1 MIGGITLKKSILA
14 VAAAAAMAISSVG
27 TVPAYAASV
36 FADINNLPWSG
47 AATYI
52 EEAYNQGLM
61 AGYNENGKLYCKAKN
76 NVTYNEAVQLMYS
89 IMSKYKGTTVSS
101 SVVSKWTNT
110 MAANNIPS
118 WAYNA
123 VAYALEN
130 SILSKNDLRIFMAN
144 ASTQNNARRED
155 VAVIFGKALAT
166 VYSLSSN
173 PTISYGDSSSVSTTS
188 VPYLELLN
196 RLNIMVGDSNNKFNP
211 KAAINRAEMA
221 VLVSKTYNTLK
232 GNGTS
237 TPTNPGQTGQVVQYS
252 GTIKSKTSTT
262 GGYTISVSGKANGV
276 SITYTF
282 TTNSST
288 SVISG
293 SSTTTVD
300 KLKTGDSIVAV
311 CNGSVASTILLMA
324 SGSSTTAAE
333 TKSGTISG
341 MTSSTISIKS
351 GSSSKTYDVEDTSST
366 KVTIDG
372 SNSTY
377 ASLKN
382 KFNGG
387 NDYTVKLS
395 LNSNGEVI
403 QIVAESGKS
412 SGNEVKS
419 ITSRKLTLTN
429 GKSYGYV
436 DDDELVVK
444 LVSGTSTKPLDD
456 IDDLIEKF
464 DDMKSSE
471 KMTVALTLDKHD
483 DIEKIVATISS
494 KSSSSSG
501 KTISSVDRDKAYI
514 KIGSDK
520 YHFPDDDDDVKT
532 MKFDGDT
539 YERIDKFLK
548 ALENALDDDETLKAD
563 ITMDDDDEYIYKIT
577 VTIGSSSSDAS
588 GTLKSIDTDER
599 TIKIGSKTYD
609 YTKSTDFSITDGN
622 DEIDDDD
629 DLYDAIKKDDKTI
642 EIELTIK
649 NKEVTKVEGYV
660 KSVEADIYEF
670 EYNKTA
676 SKCYVV
682 LDNSS
687 DAKYYFTSKTKFSG
701 DCDDTKDIDEAFND
715 DDETVTATLTLD
727 KDGKITNIKTR
738 Y

>member
-14 VAAAAAMAISSVG
+14 VAVAAAMAISSVG

-36 FADINNLPWSG
+36 FADINNLPWAG

-61 AGYNENGKLYCKAKN
+61 AGYVENGKRYCKAKN

-89 IMSKYKGTTVSS
+89 IMSSYKGTTVSS

-110 MAANNIPS
+110 MATNNIPS

-130 SILSKNDLRIFMAN
+130 SILSTNDLRIFMAN

-232 GNGTS
+232 GNGSS
-237 TPTNPGQTGQVVQYS
+237 TTNPGQTGQVVQYS
-252 GTIKSKTSTT
+252 GTIKSKTSTA
-262 GGYTISVSGKANGV
+262 GGYSISVSGKTNGV

-282 TTNSST
+282 TTNSAT
-288 SVISG
+288 TVISG

-444 LVSGTSTKPLDD
+444 LVSGTSTKTLDD

-483 DIEKIVATISS
+483 DIEKIVATISG

-577 VTIGSSSSDAS
+577 VTIGSSS
-588 GTLKSIDTDER
+588 
-599 TIKIGSKTYD
+599 
-609 YTKSTDFSITDGN
+609 
-622 DEIDDDD
+622 
-629 DLYDAIKKDDKTI
+629 
-642 EIELTIK
+642 
-649 NKEVTKVEGYV
+649 
-660 KSVEADIYEF
+660 
-670 EYNKTA
+670 
-676 SKCYVV
+676 
-682 LDNSS
+682 
-687 DAKYYFTSKTKFSG
+687 
-701 DCDDTKDIDEAFND
+701 
-715 DDETVTATLTLD
+715 
-727 KDGKITNIKTR
+727 
-738 Y
+738 

>member
-1 MIGGITLKKSILA
+1 MKKSILA

-232 GNGTS
+232 GNGSS
-237 TPTNPGQTGQVVQYS
+237 TTNPGQTGQVVQYS
-252 GTIKSKTSTT
+252 GTIKSKTSTA
-262 GGYTISVSGKANGV
+262 GGYSISVSGKTNGV

-282 TTNSST
+282 TTNSAT

-341 MTSSTISIKS
+341 MTSSTISIK
-351 GSSSKTYDVEDTSST
+351 

-532 MKFDGDT
+532 MEFDGDT

-577 VTIGSSSSDAS
+577 VTIGSSSSDVS

-629 DLYDAIKKDDKTI
+629 DLYDAIKKDEKTI

-660 KSVEADIYEF
+660 KSVKADIDKF
-670 EYNKTA
+670 EYNKTD

-687 DAKYYFTSKTKFSG
+687 SAKYYFTSKTKFTG
-701 DCDDTKDIDEAFND
+701 DCDDTKDLRDAY

-727 KDGKITNIKTR
+727 KDGKITNIKTS

>member
-701 DCDDTKDIDEAFND
+701 DCDDTKDLDEAFND

>member
-1 MIGGITLKKSILA
+1 MKKSILA

-36 FADINNLPWSG
+36 FADINNLPWAG

-61 AGYNENGKLYCKAKN
+61 AGYVENGKRYCKAKN

-89 IMSKYKGTTVSS
+89 IMSSYKGTTVSS

-110 MAANNIPS
+110 MVANNIPS

-232 GNGTS
+232 GNGSS
-237 TPTNPGQTGQVVQYS
+237 TTNPGQTGQVVQYS
-252 GTIKSKTSTT
+252 GTIKSKTSTA
-262 GGYTISVSGKANGV
+262 GGYSISVSGKANGV

-300 KLKTGDSIVAV
+300 KLKTGDTIVAV
-311 CNGSVASTILLMA
+311 CNGSVASTILLTA

-483 DIEKIVATISS
+483 DIEKIVATISG

-548 ALENALDDDETLKAD
+548 ALENAFDDDETLKAD

-588 GTLKSIDTDER
+588 GTLNQSIQ
-599 TIKIGSKTYD
+599 
-609 YTKSTDFSITDGN
+609 TKEQS
-622 DEIDDDD
+622 
-629 DLYDAIKKDDKTI
+629 
-642 EIELTIK
+642 
-649 NKEVTKVEGYV
+649 
-660 KSVEADIYEF
+660 KSVQ
-670 EYNKTA
+670 KHT
-676 SKCYVV
+676 
-682 LDNSS
+682 
-687 DAKYYFTSKTKFSG
+687 
-701 DCDDTKDIDEAFND
+701 
-715 DDETVTATLTLD
+715 
-727 KDGKITNIKTR
+727 ITQRVQISALPMEKMK
-738 Y
+738 

>member
-36 FADINNLPWSG
+36 FADINNLPWAG

-61 AGYNENGKLYCKAKN
+61 AGYVENGKRYCKAKN

-89 IMSKYKGTTVSS
+89 IMSSYKGTTVSS

-282 TTNSST
+282 TTNSAT
-288 SVISG
+288 TVISG

-300 KLKTGDSIVAV
+300 KLKTGDAIVAV
-311 CNGSVASTILLMA
+311 CNGSVASTILLTA

-444 LVSGTSTKPLDD
+444 LVSGTSTKTLDD
-456 IDDLIEKF
+456 IDDLVEKF

-588 GTLKSIDTDER
+588 GTLKSIDTDDR

-609 YTKSTDFSITDGN
+609 YTKSTDFSITDGE

-660 KSVEADIYEF
+660 KSVKADIDKF
-670 EYNKTA
+670 EYNKTD

-687 DAKYYFTSKTKFSG
+687 SAEYKFTSKTKFSG
-701 DCDDTKDIDEAFND
+701 DCEDTRDIRDAYDDGKTIE
-715 DDETVTATLTLD
+715 ATLTLD

>member
-232 GNGTS
+232 GNGSS
-237 TPTNPGQTGQVVQYS
+237 TTNPGQTGQVVQYS
-252 GTIKSKTSTT
+252 GTIKSKTSTA
-262 GGYTISVSGKANGV
+262 GGYSISVSGKTNGV

-282 TTNSST
+282 TTNSAT

-660 KSVEADIYEF
+660 KSVKADIDEF

-676 SKCYVV
+676 TKCYIV
-682 LDNSS
+682 LDNLS

-727 KDGKITNIKTR
+727 KDGKITNIKTS

>member
-1 MIGGITLKKSILA
+1 MKKSILA

-36 FADINNLPWSG
+36 FADINNLPWAG

-61 AGYNENGKLYCKAKN
+61 AGYVENGKRYCKAKN

-89 IMSKYKGTTVSS
+89 IMSSYKGTTVSS

-110 MAANNIPS
+110 MATNNIPS

-232 GNGTS
+232 GNGSS
-237 TPTNPGQTGQVVQYS
+237 TTNPGQTGQVVQYS
-252 GTIKSKTSTT
+252 GTIKSKTSTA
-262 GGYTISVSGKANGV
+262 GGYSISVSGKTNGV

-282 TTNSST
+282 TTNSAT
-288 SVISG
+288 TVISG

-300 KLKTGDSIVAV
+300 KLKTGDAIVAV
-311 CNGSVASTILLMA
+311 CNGSVASTILLTA

-444 LVSGTSTKPLDD
+444 LVSGTSTKTLDD

-483 DIEKIVATISS
+483 DIEKIVATISG

-588 GTLKSIDTDER
+588 GTLKSIDTDDR

-609 YTKSTDFSITDGN
+609 YTKSTDFSITDGK

-660 KSVEADIYEF
+660 KSVKADIDEF

-701 DCDDTKDIDEAFND
+701 DCDDTKDIDKAFND

-727 KDGKITNIKTR
+727 KDGKITNIKTS

>member
-252 GTIKSKTSTT
+252 GTIKSKTSTA
-262 GGYTISVSGKANGV
+262 GGYSISVSGKANGV

-395 LNSNGEVI
+395 LNSNDEVI

-609 YTKSTDFSITDGN
+609 YTKSTDFSITDGK

-660 KSVEADIYEF
+660 KSVKADIYEF
-670 EYNKTA
+670 EYNKTD

-701 DCDDTKDIDEAFND
+701 KCDDTKDIDEAFND

-727 KDGKITNIKTR
+727 KDGKITNIKTS

>member
-36 FADINNLPWSG
+36 FADINNLPWAG

-61 AGYNENGKLYCKAKN
+61 AGYVENGKRYCKAKN

-89 IMSKYKGTTVSS
+89 IMSSYKGTTVSS

-130 SILSKNDLRIFMAN
+130 SILSTNDLRIFMAN

-232 GNGTS
+232 GNGSS
-237 TPTNPGQTGQVVQYS
+237 TTNPGQTGQVVQYS
-252 GTIKSKTSTT
+252 GTIKSKTSTA
-262 GGYTISVSGKANGV
+262 GGYSISVSGKTNGV

-282 TTNSST
+282 TTNSAT
-288 SVISG
+288 TVISG

-300 KLKTGDSIVAV
+300 KLKTGDAIVAV
-311 CNGSVASTILLMA
+311 CNGSVASTILLTA

-351 GSSSKTYDVEDTSST
+351 GSSTKTYDIADTSNV
-366 KVTIDG
+366 KVTID
-372 SNSTY
+372 SSSSTY
-377 ASLKN
+377 SSLKS

-471 KMTVALTLDKHD
+471 KMTVALTLDKYD

-520 YHFPDDDDDVKT
+520 YYFPDDDDDVRT
-532 MKFDGDT
+532 MEFDGDT
-539 YERIDKFLK
+539 YERIDKFLRD
-548 ALENALDDDETLKAD
+548 LEDALDDDETLKAD

-588 GTLKSIDTDER
+588 GTLKSIDTDDRE
-599 TIKIGSKTYD
+599 IKIGTKTYE

-649 NKEVTKVEGYV
+649 SKEVTKVKGYV
-660 KSVEADIYEF
+660 KYVKADVDTFKYSS
-670 EYNKTA
+670 TA
-676 SKCYVV
+676 SSCYLV

-687 DAKYYFTSKTKFSG
+687 SAKYYFTSKTKFTG
-701 DCDDTKDIDEAFND
+701 DCDDTKDLRDAYD

-727 KDGKITNIKTR
+727 KDGKITNIKTS

>member
-1 MIGGITLKKSILA
+1 
-14 VAAAAAMAISSVG
+14 
-27 TVPAYAASV
+27 
-36 FADINNLPWSG
+36 
-47 AATYI
+47 
-52 EEAYNQGLM
+52 
-61 AGYNENGKLYCKAKN
+61 
-76 NVTYNEAVQLMYS
+76 
-89 IMSKYKGTTVSS
+89 
-101 SVVSKWTNT
+101 
-110 MAANNIPS
+110 
-118 WAYNA
+118 
-123 VAYALEN
+123 
-130 SILSKNDLRIFMAN
+130 
-144 ASTQNNARRED
+144 
-155 VAVIFGKALAT
+155 
-166 VYSLSSN
+166 
-173 PTISYGDSSSVSTTS
+173 
-188 VPYLELLN
+188 
-196 RLNIMVGDSNNKFNP
+196 MVGDSNNKFNP

-232 GNGTS
+232 GNGSS
-237 TPTNPGQTGQVVQYS
+237 TTNPGQTGQVVQYS
-252 GTIKSKTSTT
+252 GTIKSKTSTA
-262 GGYTISVSGKANGV
+262 GGYSISVSGKTNGV

-282 TTNSST
+282 TTNSAT
-288 SVISG
+288 TVISG

-300 KLKTGDSIVAV
+300 KLKTGDTIVAV
-311 CNGSVASTILLMA
+311 CNGSVASTILLTA

-532 MKFDGDT
+532 MRFDGDT

-548 ALENALDDDETLKAD
+548 ALENALDDDKTLKAD

-577 VTIGSSSSDAS
+577 VTIGSSSSDVS

-629 DLYDAIKKDDKTI
+629 DLYDAIKKDEKTI

-660 KSVEADIYEF
+660 KSVKADIDKF
-670 EYNKTA
+670 EYNKTD

-687 DAKYYFTSKTKFSG
+687 SAKYYFTSKTKFTG
-701 DCDDTKDIDEAFND
+701 DCDDTKDLRDAY

-727 KDGKITNIKTR
+727 KDGKITNIKTS

>member
-36 FADINNLPWSG
+36 FADINNLPWAG

-395 LNSNGEVI
+395 LNSNDEVI

-609 YTKSTDFSITDGN
+609 YTKSTDFSITDGE

-660 KSVEADIYEF
+660 KSVKADIYEF
-670 EYNKTA
+670 EYNKTD

-701 DCDDTKDIDEAFND
+701 KCDDTKDIDEAFND

-727 KDGKITNIKTR
+727 KDGKITNIKTS

>member
-1 MIGGITLKKSILA
+1 MKKSILA

-36 FADINNLPWSG
+36 FADINNLPWAG

-61 AGYNENGKLYCKAKN
+61 AGYVENGKRYCKAKN

-89 IMSKYKGTTVSS
+89 IMSSYKGTTVSS

-130 SILSKNDLRIFMAN
+130 SILSTNDLRIFMAN

-232 GNGTS
+232 GNGSS
-237 TPTNPGQTGQVVQYS
+237 TTNPGQTGQVVQYS
-252 GTIKSKTSTT
+252 GTIKSKTSTA
-262 GGYTISVSGKANGV
+262 GGYSISVSGKTNGV

-282 TTNSST
+282 TTNSAT
-288 SVISG
+288 TVISG

-520 YHFPDDDDDVKT
+520 YYFPDDDDDVKT
-532 MKFDGDT
+532 MRFDGDT

-609 YTKSTDFSITDGN
+609 YTKSTDFSITDGE

-670 EYNKTA
+670 KPNKTA
-676 SKCYVV
+676 SKCYLI

-715 DDETVTATLTLD
+715 DNETVTATLTLD

>member
-166 VYSLSSN
+166 VYSLSSK

-252 GTIKSKTSTT
+252 GTIKSKTSTA
-262 GGYTISVSGKANGV
+262 GGYSISVSGKTNGV

-282 TTNSST
+282 TTNSAT
-288 SVISG
+288 TVISG

-444 LVSGTSTKPLDD
+444 LVSETSTKPLDD

-520 YHFPDDDDDVKT
+520 YYFPDDDDDVKT
-532 MKFDGDT
+532 MEFDGDT

-548 ALENALDDDETLKAD
+548 ALENALDDDETLKAN

-588 GTLKSIDTDER
+588 GTLKSIDTDDR

-609 YTKSTDFSITDGN
+609 YTKSTDFSITDGK

-687 DAKYYFTSKTKFSG
+687 DAEYYFTSKTKFSG

>member
-1 MIGGITLKKSILA
+1 MKKSILA

-36 FADINNLPWSG
+36 FADINNLPWAG

-61 AGYNENGKLYCKAKN
+61 AGYVENGKRYCKAKN

-89 IMSKYKGTTVSS
+89 IMSSYKGTTVSS

-130 SILSKNDLRIFMAN
+130 SILSTNDLRIFMAN

-232 GNGTS
+232 GNGSS
-237 TPTNPGQTGQVVQYS
+237 TTNPGQTGQVVQYS
-252 GTIKSKTSTT
+252 GTIKSKTSTA
-262 GGYTISVSGKANGV
+262 GGYSISVSGKTNGV

-282 TTNSST
+282 TTNSAT
-288 SVISG
+288 TVISG

-520 YHFPDDDDDVKT
+520 YYFPDDDDDVKT
-532 MKFDGDT
+532 MRFDGDT

-609 YTKSTDFSITDGN
+609 YTKSTDFSITDGE

-670 EYNKTA
+670 KPNKTA
-676 SKCYVV
+676 SKCYLI

-715 DDETVTATLTLD
+715 DNETVTATLTLD

-738 Y
+738 

>member
-1 MIGGITLKKSILA
+1 MKKSILA

-36 FADINNLPWSG
+36 FADINNLPWAG

-61 AGYNENGKLYCKAKN
+61 AGYVENGKRYCKAKN

-89 IMSKYKGTTVSS
+89 IMSSYKGTTVSS

-110 MAANNIPS
+110 MATNNIPS

-130 SILSKNDLRIFMAN
+130 SILSTNDLRIFMAN

-237 TPTNPGQTGQVVQYS
+237 TPTNPGQTGQIVQYS
-252 GTIKSKTSTT
+252 GTITSKTSTA
-262 GGYTISVSGKANGV
+262 GGYTISVSGKTNGV

-311 CNGSVASTILLMA
+311 CNGSVASTILLTA
-324 SGSSTTAAE
+324 SGSDTTAAD

-351 GSSSKTYDVEDTSST
+351 GSSSKTYDVADTSNT

-372 SNSTY
+372 SSSTY
-377 ASLKN
+377 SSLKS

-387 NDYTVKLS
+387 TDYTVKLA
-395 LNSNGEVI
+395 LNSNGEVT
-403 QIVAESGKS
+403 QITAESGTS
-412 SGNEVKS
+412 TSGKEVES

-429 GKSYGYV
+429 GKSYSYV
-436 DDDELVVK
+436 DDDDLVVK
-444 LVSGTSTKPLDD
+444 LVSGTSTKTLDD
-456 IDDLIEKF
+456 IDDLIDEF
-464 DDMKSSE
+464 DDMKSTQ
-471 KMTVALTLDKHD
+471 KMTVVLTLDKYG
-483 DIEKIVATISS
+483 DIEKVVATISS
-494 KSSSSSG
+494 KSSSSSSG
-501 KTISSVDRDKAYI
+501 KTIDSVDRDKYYI
-514 KIGSDK
+514 KIGSNK
-520 YHFPDDDDDVKT
+520 YYFPDDDDDVKT

-563 ITMDDDDEYIYKIT
+563 ITMDDKDKYIYKIT

-599 TIKIGSKTYD
+599 EIKIGSKTYD

-622 DEIDDDD
+622 DEIDNDD

-660 KSVEADIYEF
+660 KSVKAEIDKF

-676 SKCYVV
+676 TKCYIV
-682 LDNSS
+682 LDTSS
-687 DAKYYFTSKTKFSG
+687 NAKYYFTSKTKFSG

-727 KDGKITNIKTR
+727 KDGKITNIKTS

>member
-36 FADINNLPWSG
+36 FADINNLPWAG

-166 VYSLSSN
+166 VYSLSSK

-252 GTIKSKTSTT
+252 GTIKSKTSTA
-262 GGYTISVSGKANGV
+262 GGYSISVSGKTNGV

-282 TTNSST
+282 TTNSAT
-288 SVISG
+288 TVISG

-395 LNSNGEVI
+395 LNSNDEVI

-444 LVSGTSTKPLDD
+444 LVSGTSTKTLDD

-471 KMTVALTLDKHD
+471 KMTVSLTLDKHD

-520 YHFPDDDDDVKT
+520 YYFPDDDDDVKT

-609 YTKSTDFSITDGN
+609 YTKSTDFSITDGK
-622 DEIDDDD
+622 DEIDNDD

-687 DAKYYFTSKTKFSG
+687 DAEYYFTSKTKFSG

>member
-1 MIGGITLKKSILA
+1 
-14 VAAAAAMAISSVG
+14 
-27 TVPAYAASV
+27 
-36 FADINNLPWSG
+36 
-47 AATYI
+47 
-52 EEAYNQGLM
+52 
-61 AGYNENGKLYCKAKN
+61 
-76 NVTYNEAVQLMYS
+76 
-89 IMSKYKGTTVSS
+89 
-101 SVVSKWTNT
+101 
-110 MAANNIPS
+110 
-118 WAYNA
+118 
-123 VAYALEN
+123 
-130 SILSKNDLRIFMAN
+130 MAN

-232 GNGTS
+232 GNGSS
-237 TPTNPGQTGQVVQYS
+237 TTNPGQTGQVVQYS
-252 GTIKSKTSTT
+252 GTIKSKTSTA
-262 GGYTISVSGKANGV
+262 GGYSISVSGKTNGV

-282 TTNSST
+282 TTNSAT
-288 SVISG
+288 TVISG

-300 KLKTGDSIVAV
+300 KLKTGDAIVAV
-311 CNGSVASTILLMA
+311 CNGSVASTILLTA

-444 LVSGTSTKPLDD
+444 LVSGTSTKTLDD

-471 KMTVALTLDKHD
+471 KMTVALTLDKYD

-520 YHFPDDDDDVKT
+520 YYFPDDDDDVRT
-532 MKFDGDT
+532 MEFDGDT
-539 YERIDKFLK
+539 YERIDKFLRD
-548 ALENALDDDETLKAD
+548 LEDALDDDETLKAD

-588 GTLKSIDTDER
+588 GTLKSIDTDDRE
-599 TIKIGSKTYD
+599 IKIGTKTYE

-622 DEIDDDD
+622 DEITDDD
-629 DLYDAIKKDDKTI
+629 DLYDAIDDDKTI
-642 EIELTIK
+642 EVELTIK
-649 NKEVTKVEGYV
+649 SKEVTKVKGYV
-660 KSVEADIYEF
+660 KSVKADVDTFKYSS
-670 EYNKTA
+670 TA
-676 SKCYVV
+676 SSCYLV

-687 DAKYYFTSKTKFSG
+687 SAKYYFTSKTKFTG
-701 DCDDTKDIDEAFND
+701 DCDDTKDLRDAYD
-715 DDETVTATLTLD
+715 DGEDITATLTLD
-727 KDGKITNIKTR
+727 KDGKITNIKTS

>member
-456 IDDLIEKF
+456 IDDLVEKF

-483 DIEKIVATISS
+483 DIEKIVAIISS

-520 YHFPDDDDDVKT
+520 YYFPDDDDDVKT

-588 GTLKSIDTDER
+588 GTLKSIDTDDR

-609 YTKSTDFSITDGN
+609 YTKSTDFSITDGK
-622 DEIDDDD
+622 DEIDNDD

-687 DAKYYFTSKTKFSG
+687 DAEYYFTSKTKFSG

>member
-1 MIGGITLKKSILA
+1 MKKSILA

-36 FADINNLPWSG
+36 FADINNLPWAG

-130 SILSKNDLRIFMAN
+130 SILSTNDLRIFMAN

-232 GNGTS
+232 GNGSS
-237 TPTNPGQTGQVVQYS
+237 TTNPGQTGQVVQYS
-252 GTIKSKTSTT
+252 GTIKSKTSTA
-262 GGYTISVSGKANGV
+262 GGYSISVSGKTNGV

-282 TTNSST
+282 TTNSAT
-288 SVISG
+288 TVISG

-300 KLKTGDSIVAV
+300 KLKTGDTIVAV
-311 CNGSVASTILLMA
+311 CNGSVASTILLTA

-609 YTKSTDFSITDGN
+609 YTKSTDFSITDGE

-660 KSVEADIYEF
+660 KSVKADIYEF
-670 EYNKTA
+670 EYNKTV

-687 DAKYYFTSKTKFSG
+687 DAEYYFTSKTKFSG
-701 DCDDTKDIDEAFND
+701 DCDDTKDIDKAFND

-727 KDGKITNIKTR
+727 KDGKITNIKTS

>member
-36 FADINNLPWSG
+36 FADINNLPWAG

-61 AGYNENGKLYCKAKN
+61 AGYVENGKRYCKAKN

-89 IMSKYKGTTVSS
+89 IMSSYKGTTVSS

-232 GNGTS
+232 GNGSS
-237 TPTNPGQTGQVVQYS
+237 TTNPGQTGQVVQYS
-252 GTIKSKTSTT
+252 GTIKSKTSTA
-262 GGYTISVSGKANGV
+262 GGYSISVSGKTNGV

-282 TTNSST
+282 TTNSAT
-288 SVISG
+288 TVISG

-300 KLKTGDSIVAV
+300 KLKTGDAIVAV
-311 CNGSVASTILLMA
+311 CNGSVASTILLTA

-444 LVSGTSTKPLDD
+444 LVSGTSTKTLDD

-471 KMTVALTLDKHD
+471 KMTVALTLDKYD

-520 YHFPDDDDDVKT
+520 YYFPDDDDDVRT
-532 MKFDGDT
+532 MEFDGDT
-539 YERIDKFLK
+539 YERIDKFLRD
-548 ALENALDDDETLKAD
+548 LEDALDDDETLKAD

-588 GTLKSIDTDER
+588 GTLKSIDTDDRE
-599 TIKIGSKTYD
+599 IKIGTKTYE

-622 DEIDDDD
+622 DEITDDD
-629 DLYDAIKKDDKTI
+629 DLYDAIDDDKTI
-642 EIELTIK
+642 EVELTIK
-649 NKEVTKVEGYV
+649 SKEVTKVKGYV
-660 KSVEADIYEF
+660 KSVKADVDTFKYSS
-670 EYNKTA
+670 TA
-676 SKCYVV
+676 SSCYLV

-687 DAKYYFTSKTKFSG
+687 SAKYYFTSKTKFTG
-701 DCDDTKDIDEAFND
+701 DCDDTKDLRDAYD
-715 DDETVTATLTLD
+715 DGEDITATLTLD
-727 KDGKITNIKTR
+727 KDGKITNIKTS

>member
-36 FADINNLPWSG
+36 FADINNLPWAG

-252 GTIKSKTSTT
+252 GTIKSKTSTA
-262 GGYTISVSGKANGV
+262 GGYSISVSGKTNGV

-282 TTNSST
+282 TTNSAT
-288 SVISG
+288 TVISG

-483 DIEKIVATISS
+483 DIEKIVATISG

-532 MKFDGDT
+532 MRFDGDT

-609 YTKSTDFSITDGN
+609 YTKSTDFSITDGK

-687 DAKYYFTSKTKFSG
+687 DAEYYFTSKTKFSG

>member
-36 FADINNLPWSG
+36 FADINNLPWAG

-61 AGYNENGKLYCKAKN
+61 AGYVENGKRYCKAKN

-89 IMSKYKGTTVSS
+89 IMSSYKGTTVSS

-110 MAANNIPS
+110 MATNNIPS

-232 GNGTS
+232 GNGSS
-237 TPTNPGQTGQVVQYS
+237 TTNPGQTGQVVQYS
-252 GTIKSKTSTT
+252 GTIKSKTSTA
-262 GGYTISVSGKANGV
+262 GGYSISVSGKTNGV

-282 TTNSST
+282 TTNSAT
-288 SVISG
+288 TVISG

-444 LVSGTSTKPLDD
+444 LVSGTSTKTLDD

-483 DIEKIVATISS
+483 DIEKIVATISG

-539 YERIDKFLK
+539 YDRIDKFLK

-660 KSVEADIYEF
+660 KSVKADIDKF

-687 DAKYYFTSKTKFSG
+687 NAKYYFTSKTKFSG
-701 DCDDTKDIDEAFND
+701 DCDDTKDIDKAFND

-727 KDGKITNIKTR
+727 KDGKITNIKTS

>member
-36 FADINNLPWSG
+36 FADINNLPWAG

-232 GNGTS
+232 GNGSS
-237 TPTNPGQTGQVVQYS
+237 TTNPGQTGQVVQYS
-252 GTIKSKTSTT
+252 GTIKSKTSTA
-262 GGYTISVSGKANGV
+262 GGYSISVSGKTNGV

-282 TTNSST
+282 TTNSAT
-288 SVISG
+288 TVISG

-532 MKFDGDT
+532 MEFDGDT

-548 ALENALDDDETLKAD
+548 ALENALDDDETLKAN

-577 VTIGSSSSDAS
+577 VTIGSSSSDVS

-609 YTKSTDFSITDGN
+609 YTKSTDFSITDGK
-622 DEIDDDD
+622 DEIDNDD

-687 DAKYYFTSKTKFSG
+687 DAEYYFTSKTKFSG

>member
-36 FADINNLPWSG
+36 FADINNLPWAG

-166 VYSLSSN
+166 VYSLSSK
-173 PTISYGDSSSVSTTS
+173 PTISYGDSSSVATTS

-252 GTIKSKTSTT
+252 GTIKSKTSTA
-262 GGYTISVSGKANGV
+262 GGYSISVSGKTNGV

-483 DIEKIVATISS
+483 DIEKIVATISG

-520 YHFPDDDDDVKT
+520 YYFPDDDDDVKT

-588 GTLKSIDTDER
+588 GTLKSIDTDDR

-609 YTKSTDFSITDGN
+609 YTKSTDFSITDGK
-622 DEIDDDD
+622 DEIDNDD

-687 DAKYYFTSKTKFSG
+687 DAEYYFTSKTKFSG

>member
-36 FADINNLPWSG
+36 FADINNLPWAG

-61 AGYNENGKLYCKAKN
+61 AGYVENGKRYCKAKN

-89 IMSKYKGTTVSS
+89 IMSSYKGTTVSS

-166 VYSLSSN
+166 VYSLSSK

-252 GTIKSKTSTT
+252 GTIKSKTSTA
-262 GGYTISVSGKANGV
+262 GGYSISVSGKTSGV

-282 TTNSST
+282 TTNSAT
-288 SVISG
+288 TVISG

-483 DIEKIVATISS
+483 DIEKIVATISG

-520 YHFPDDDDDVKT
+520 YYFPDDDDDVKT

-609 YTKSTDFSITDGN
+609 YTKSTDFSITDGK
-622 DEIDDDD
+622 DEIDNDD

-687 DAKYYFTSKTKFSG
+687 DAEYYFTSKTKFSG

>member
-36 FADINNLPWSG
+36 FADINNLPWAG

-130 SILSKNDLRIFMAN
+130 SILSTNDLRIFMAN

-166 VYSLSSN
+166 VYSLSSK

-237 TPTNPGQTGQVVQYS
+237 TTNPGQTGQVVQYS
-252 GTIKSKTSTT
+252 GTIKSKTSTA
-262 GGYTISVSGKANGV
+262 GGYSISVSGKTNGV

-532 MKFDGDT
+532 MEFDGDT

-548 ALENALDDDETLKAD
+548 ALENALDDDETLKAN

-588 GTLKSIDTDER
+588 GTLKSIDTDDR

-660 KSVEADIYEF
+660 KSVKADIDEF

-676 SKCYVV
+676 TKCYVV

-687 DAKYYFTSKTKFSG
+687 NAKYYFTSKTKFSG

-727 KDGKITNIKTR
+727 KDGKITNIKTS

>member
-1 MIGGITLKKSILA
+1 
-14 VAAAAAMAISSVG
+14 
-27 TVPAYAASV
+27 
-36 FADINNLPWSG
+36 
-47 AATYI
+47 
-52 EEAYNQGLM
+52 
-61 AGYNENGKLYCKAKN
+61 
-76 NVTYNEAVQLMYS
+76 MYS
-89 IMSKYKGTTVSS
+89 IMSSYKGTTVSS

-232 GNGTS
+232 GNGSS
-237 TPTNPGQTGQVVQYS
+237 TTNPGQTGQVVQYS
-252 GTIKSKTSTT
+252 GTIKSKTSTA
-262 GGYTISVSGKANGV
+262 GGYSISVSGKTNGV

-282 TTNSST
+282 TTNSAT
-288 SVISG
+288 TVISG

-300 KLKTGDSIVAV
+300 KLKTGDAIVAV
-311 CNGSVASTILLMA
+311 CNGSVASTILLTA

-444 LVSGTSTKPLDD
+444 LVSGTSTKTLDD

-471 KMTVALTLDKHD
+471 KMTVALTLDKYD

-520 YHFPDDDDDVKT
+520 YYFPDDDDDVRT
-532 MKFDGDT
+532 MEFDGDT
-539 YERIDKFLK
+539 YERIDKFLRD
-548 ALENALDDDETLKAD
+548 LEDALDDDETLKAD

-588 GTLKSIDTDER
+588 GTLKSIDTDDRE
-599 TIKIGSKTYD
+599 IKIGTKTYE

-622 DEIDDDD
+622 DEITDDD
-629 DLYDAIKKDDKTI
+629 DLYDAIDDDKTI
-642 EIELTIK
+642 EVELTIK
-649 NKEVTKVEGYV
+649 SKEVTKVKGYV
-660 KSVEADIYEF
+660 KSVKADVDTFKYSS
-670 EYNKTA
+670 TA
-676 SKCYVV
+676 SSCYLV

-687 DAKYYFTSKTKFSG
+687 SAKYYFTSKTKFTG
-701 DCDDTKDIDEAFND
+701 DCDDTKDLRDAYD
-715 DDETVTATLTLD
+715 DGEDITATLTLD
-727 KDGKITNIKTR
+727 KDGKITNIKTS

>member
-36 FADINNLPWSG
+36 FADINNLPWAG

-232 GNGTS
+232 GNGSS
-237 TPTNPGQTGQVVQYS
+237 TTNPGQTGQVVQYS
-252 GTIKSKTSTT
+252 GTIKSKTSTA
-262 GGYTISVSGKANGV
+262 GGYSISVSGKTNGV

-311 CNGSVASTILLMA
+311 CNGSVASTILLTA

-577 VTIGSSSSDAS
+577 VTIGSSSSDVS

-609 YTKSTDFSITDGN
+609 YKKSTDFSITDGN

-629 DLYDAIKKDDKTI
+629 DLYDAIKKDEKTI

-660 KSVEADIYEF
+660 KSVKADIDEF

-687 DAKYYFTSKTKFSG
+687 NAKYYFTSKTKFSG
-701 DCDDTKDIDEAFND
+701 DCDDTKDIDKAFND

-727 KDGKITNIKTR
+727 KDGKITNIKTS

>member
-36 FADINNLPWSG
+36 FADINNLPWAG

-61 AGYNENGKLYCKAKN
+61 AGYVENGKRYCKAKN

-89 IMSKYKGTTVSS
+89 IMSSYKGTTVSS

-262 GGYTISVSGKANGV
+262 GGYTISVSGKTNGV

-282 TTNSST
+282 TTNSAT
-288 SVISG
+288 TVISG

-311 CNGSVASTILLMA
+311 CNGSVASTILLTA

-588 GTLKSIDTDER
+588 GTLKSIDTDDR

-660 KSVEADIYEF
+660 KSVKADIDEF

-701 DCDDTKDIDEAFND
+701 DCDDTKDIDKAFND

-727 KDGKITNIKTR
+727 KDGKITNIKTS

>member
-1 MIGGITLKKSILA
+1 
-14 VAAAAAMAISSVG
+14 
-27 TVPAYAASV
+27 
-36 FADINNLPWSG
+36 
-47 AATYI
+47 
-52 EEAYNQGLM
+52 
-61 AGYNENGKLYCKAKN
+61 
-76 NVTYNEAVQLMYS
+76 
-89 IMSKYKGTTVSS
+89 
-101 SVVSKWTNT
+101 
-110 MAANNIPS
+110 
-118 WAYNA
+118 
-123 VAYALEN
+123 
-130 SILSKNDLRIFMAN
+130 
-144 ASTQNNARRED
+144 
-155 VAVIFGKALAT
+155 
-166 VYSLSSN
+166 
-173 PTISYGDSSSVSTTS
+173 
-188 VPYLELLN
+188 
-196 RLNIMVGDSNNKFNP
+196 MVGDSNNKFNP

>member
-1 MIGGITLKKSILA
+1 MKKSILA

-36 FADINNLPWSG
+36 FADINNLPWAG

-61 AGYNENGKLYCKAKN
+61 AGYVENGKRYCKAKN

-89 IMSKYKGTTVSS
+89 IMSSYKGTTVSS

-110 MAANNIPS
+110 MATNNIPS

-130 SILSKNDLRIFMAN
+130 SILSTNDLRIFMAN

-237 TPTNPGQTGQVVQYS
+237 TPTNPGQTGQIVQYS
-252 GTIKSKTSTT
+252 GTITSKTSTT

-288 SVISG
+288 TVISS

-311 CNGSVASTILLMA
+311 CNGSVATTILLTA
-324 SGSSTTAAE
+324 TGTDTTTAD
-333 TKSGTISG
+333 TKTGTISG

-351 GSSSKTYDVEDTSST
+351 GSTSKTYDIADTSNV

-372 SNSTY
+372 SSSTY
-377 ASLKN
+377 SSLKS

-387 NDYTVKLS
+387 TDYAVKLA
-395 LNSNGEVI
+395 LNSNGAVT
-403 QIVAESGKS
+403 QIIAESDNSTSGK
-412 SGNEVKS
+412 EVES
-419 ITSRKLTLTN
+419 ITARKLTLTN

-436 DDDELVVK
+436 DDDDLVVK
-444 LVSGTSTKPLDD
+444 LVSGTSTKTLGD
-456 IDDLIEKF
+456 IDDLIDEF
-464 DDMKSSE
+464 DDMKSTQ
-471 KMTVALTLDKHD
+471 KMTVVLTLDSHG
-483 DIEKIVATISS
+483 DIEKVVATISS
-494 KSSSSSG
+494 KSSSSSSG
-501 KTISSVDRDKAYI
+501 KTIDSVDRDKYYI

-520 YHFPDDDDDVKT
+520 YYFPDDDDDVKT

-563 ITMDDDDEYIYKIT
+563 ITMDDKDKYIYKIT

-599 TIKIGSKTYD
+599 EIKIGSKTYD

-622 DEIDDDD
+622 DEIDNDD

-660 KSVEADIYEF
+660 KSVKAEIDKF

-676 SKCYVV
+676 TKCYLV
-682 LDNSS
+682 LDTSS
-687 DAKYYFTSKTKFSG
+687 NAKYYFTSKTKFSG

-715 DDETVTATLTLD
+715 DDEDVTVTLTLD
-727 KDGKITNIKTR
+727 KDGKITNIKTS